1 MTTVTAELGTQP
13 RFVQVYDADDNLRD
27 VQSGF
32 YVIGLVTVKAGQQQF
47 TYQPAWFKTEEQALA
62 LIDKL
67 CGDYSNAYRAQID
80 PDGQDWMFTG
90 ASY

>member
-27 VQSGF
+27 VQSGC
-32 YVIGLVTVKAGQQQF
+32 YVTALVTVKAGQQQY
-47 TYQPAWFKTEEQALA
+47 TYQPAWFKTEEQAEA

-67 CGDYSNAYRAQID
+67 CGAYSNAYRAQIET
-80 PDGQDWMFTG
+80 DGPDWMFTG